1 MSTRIDA
8 SDDEVLEPA
17 HLLMVVVTN
26 HSTQLPAAECREC
39 SLPELMLLEAIARR
53 DGRSV
58 STLVEETSTRAAVD
72 VDALHAFVED
82 LRKVSAVRPATGGA
96 TTPAAPAAPA
106 TSPGVAGDPDTR
118 YVLLS
123 PLLFAVTGSGYE
135 EHDAHGDVRVRLDAT
150 ELVAARTFLDEVP
163 LGKAY
168 ARQAK
173 ALGEL
178 ALDRSAFDGLVSR
191 LLDAGFLRP
200 FDPTDLAFRR
210 GATRRKAIQAW
221 ETNGRA
227 AVSAAIRAFERAP
240 RRGRARASHAHRHRP
255 PEGPARLHAAD
266 GVAHAATGAR
276 HDHGVRHGARRRR
289 AAGALRLPTRLD
301 PHRRQGRRVLGGAR
315 GLPLLQLPLVG

>member
-1 MSTRIDA
+1 M
-8 SDDEVLEPA
+8 
-17 HLLMVVVTN
+17 
-26 HSTQLPAAECREC
+26 
-39 SLPELMLLEAIARR
+39 
-53 DGRSV
+53 
-58 STLVEETSTRAAVD
+58 
-72 VDALHAFVED
+72 HAFVED
-82 LRKVSAVRPATGGA
+82 LRKASVVRPATGGA

-106 TSPGVAGDPDTR
+106 TSPIDAGDPDTR

-227 AVSAAIRAFERAP
+227 AVSAAIARSNERLDAAEP
-240 RRGRARASHAHRHRP
+240 EHRART
-255 PEGPARLHAAD
+255 
-266 GVAHAATGAR
+266 GVARPKVLPGFMQPTAWRMPPLALGMIMAYAME
-276 HDHGVRHGARRRR
+276 HDG
-289 AAGALRLPTRLD
+289 GALQELVRLPPRLD
-301 PHRRQGRRVLGGAR
+301 PHRSQGRRVLGGAR